1 MRRSPVEI
9 RVLGP
14 LELVVDGRV
23 RPVPGAADRALLAL
37 LALAGGTVSTDRLID
52 ALWGQALPANPANAL
67 QLRVS
72 KLRRVVGAALVT
84 QPHGYRLGVDPD
96 RVDAVRF
103 ARLVGERRFEDALA
117 LWRGPPLAELAGQ
130 DWARVEVTRLEELR
144 ATAIEEQV
152 EARLAAGEHA
162 ALVAELQALVATD
175 PFRERLRG
183 QLMVALY
190 RSGRT
195 AEALAGYRELRER
208 LGDELGLTP
217 SVGLRRLEEA
227 ILRQDAALEGAVAA
241 PVAVSR
247 PLTSL
252 PAPLSSLIGRQE
264 ELRRIPELL
273 ARSRLLTVVGPG
285 GAGKTRLAVAAARQA
300 APRYRDGIWF
310 VPLAGVTDAT
320 RIPAAVAGALGLSD
334 PGSASARRLVS
345 AWLGP
350 RHALL
355 VIDNCE
361 HLADPCARFVEQLL
375 GTAEQLHVLTTSR
388 EPLGVPGEVQLPVP
402 PLPAADAVALFVE
415 RARGVRPDF
424 ALDDDEPGVRRI
436 CQRLDG
442 LPLAIELAAA
452 RVKTFS
458 VAEIAARLD
467 DRFGLLTS
475 GPRTAETRH
484 QTLRATVD
492 WSYELLT
499 SGERVLLRRLAVFQ
513 GGWTI
518 EAAEAVCGQ
527 AGAGDVLGLLSGL
540 VDRSLVVAEG
550 GRFRMLETIRVYAA
564 ARLAE
569 AGENEAM
576 GERHARY
583 YTGLAETAEPAL
595 RTREQAVWL
604 RRLRADD
611 TNFHRALEW
620 ARDRAASDPDR
631 ALRLAAALGWYW
643 YVGRQVEGREQLV
656 ATLDAAVGGSAANR
670 ARALQALS
678 LAARP
683 AGCIV
688 HPSAEGAQAAHDS
701 LALFVEVDDPARAAL
716 SRLLL
721 AVEGVAGGDTAR
733 FLSEVEQARATL
745 AAHHDPWGVAL
756 ANFVEMEIRLHHGP
770 VDKALGLGERA
781 AGQFDALADAWGRS
795 AVRLHLGYGLRLA
808 GRAEDAAAVLD
819 RAVALSRTAGLPNNL
834 ARSLVELGE
843 AALQR
848 EGADEAERWFAQ
860 AEQLA
865 RELGHDSLLA
875 LVGLGR
881 GTAARWR
888 RDPTAARQQFAEALE
903 LSLAADMPRSLARA
917 HAGIAAADL
926 DEGAAARAGA
936 QLRQALDMAR
946 TIGDAGLTAAVLEQ
960 LARTVGDDAERARL
974 LEQAAVLR
982 ARHHRPRTPLEDRD
996 VQAAAEPAGPL
1007 S

>member
-1 MRRSPVEI
+1 MRRARVEI

-37 LALAGGTVSTDRLID
+37 LALAGGRVSTDRLID
-52 ALWGQALPANPANAL
+52 ALWGRALPANPVNAL
-67 QLRVS
+67 QQRAS
-72 KLRRVVGAALVT
+72 KLRRVVGPALVT
-84 QPHGYRLGVDPD
+84 QPPGYRLDVDPD

-103 ARLVGERRFEDALA
+103 ARLVGERRFQEALA
-117 LWRGPPLAELAGQ
+117 LWRGPPLAEFAAQ

-144 ATAIEEQV
+144 ATAAEEQV

-162 ALVAELQALVATD
+162 ALVAGLEALVAAD

-183 QLMVALY
+183 QLMLALY
-190 RSGRT
+190 RCGRT
-195 AEALAGYRELRER
+195 AEALAGYREFRER
-208 LGDELGLTP
+208 LGDELGLAP

-227 ILRQDAALEGAVAA
+227 ILRQDAALDA
-241 PVAVSR
+241 PVATPR
-247 PLTSL
+247 PVTSL

-264 ELRRIPELL
+264 ELRRIPEFL
-273 ARSRLLTVVGPG
+273 ARSRLLTLVGPG

-300 APRYRDGIWF
+300 AARHRDGVWF

-350 RHALL
+350 RQALL
-355 VIDNCE
+355 VVDNCE

-375 GTAEQLHVLTTSR
+375 GTAEQLHVLATSR

-402 PLPAADAVALFVE
+402 PLPAADAVSLFVE

-436 CQRLDG
+436 CRRLDG

-452 RVKTFS
+452 RVKTLS
-458 VAEIAARLD
+458 VAEVAARLD

-475 GPRTAETRH
+475 GLRTAEARH
-484 QTLRATVD
+484 RTLRATVD

-513 GGWTI
+513 GGWTM
-518 EAAEAVCGQ
+518 EAAEAVCGR
-527 AGAGDVLGLLSGL
+527 AGGSDVLDLLSGL

-550 GRFRMLETIRVYAA
+550 GRFRMLETIRAYAA

-569 AGENEAM
+569 AGEDEAM
-576 GERHARY
+576 GERHAHY

-595 RTREQAVWL
+595 RAREQAVWL
-604 RRLRADD
+604 RRLRTDD
-611 TNFHRALEW
+611 TNFHGALSW

-643 YVGRQVEGREQLV
+643 YVERQVEGREQLV
-656 ATLDAAVGGSAANR
+656 ATLEAAVGGSAGTR

-688 HPSAEGAQAAHDS
+688 HPSAEGARAARDS
-701 LALFVEVDDPARAAL
+701 LALLVEIDEPARAAL

-721 AVEGVAGGDTAR
+721 AVEGVAGGDTVR

-756 ANFVEMEIRLHHGP
+756 ADFVEMEIRLHHGP
-770 VDKALGLGERA
+770 VDQALGLGEAA

-808 GRAEDAAAVLD
+808 GRVEDAVAVLD
-819 RAVALSRTAGLPNNL
+819 RAVALSRDAGLPNNL

-848 EGADEAERWFAQ
+848 EAADEAERWFAQ

-875 LVGLGR
+875 LVALGR

-888 RDPTAARQQFAEALE
+888 RDPAAARHHFTEALD
-903 LSLAADMPRSLARA
+903 LSLAADMPRSMVRAR
-917 HAGIAAADL
+917 AGIAAAEL
-926 DEGAAARAGA
+926 DEGAAVRAGA
-936 QLRQALDMAR
+936 QLRQARDMAR
-946 TIGDAGLTAAVLEQ
+946 AIGDAGLDAAVLEQ
-960 LARTVGDDAERARL
+960 LARAAGDDAERAGL
-974 LEQAAVLR
+974 VEQAAELR